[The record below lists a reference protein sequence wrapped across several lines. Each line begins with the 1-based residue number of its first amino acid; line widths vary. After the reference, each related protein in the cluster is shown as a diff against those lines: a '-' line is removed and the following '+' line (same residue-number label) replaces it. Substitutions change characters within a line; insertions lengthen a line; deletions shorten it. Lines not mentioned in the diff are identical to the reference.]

1 MYAESERALCAGKN
15 TLMPRKPKSSPRK
28 SIAITAATAEKI
40 VRHRVPKWAL
50 EKADGSRSSGEQYY
64 LRSIGRALDVL
75 DCFDGVSP
83 LSLKEI
89 SLRIKLPES
98 SLFRV
103 LLTLEKHGYLK
114 QHVDGTYQLARK
126 LVFGWLANRAD
137 DLRELARPEMERLA
151 NRFNETVSL
160 AYLHDD
166 HIHVLESMESFHEIR
181 ISNKPGRVLPPHCS
195 AMGKAITAFQDRALT
210 DRILEVYGLTR
221 RTDQTVTDRRQV
233 FQQFEDIRATGV
245 AYDREESNTGGL
257 CIGAAIRPE
266 GHQVVSAISVST
278 PLVRM
283 TPDREQEIRRAVLE
297 SAAHI
302 AETLATAAQ

>member
-1 MYAESERALCAGKN
+1 MA
-15 TLMPRKPKSSPRK
+15 RKPATSSTRKPAPVETQK
-28 SIAITAATAEKI
+28 SI
-40 VRHRVPKWAL
+40 RHRIPKWAL
-50 EKADGSRSSGEQYY
+50 EKGDGARSGDEQYY

-89 SLRIKLPES
+89 SLRVKMPES

-103 LLTLEKHGYLK
+103 LLTLEKHGYLR
-114 QHVDGTYQLARK
+114 QNVDGTYHLARK
-126 LVFGWLANRAD
+126 LIFGWLVVRAD
-137 DLRELARPEMERLA
+137 TVRQIARAEMEKLA

-166 HIHVLESMESFHEIR
+166 RIHVLDAMETFHEIR
-181 ISNKPGRVLPPHCS
+181 MSNKPGRVLPPHCS
-195 AMGKAITAFQDRALT
+195 AMGKAITAFQDRALS

-221 RTDQTVTDRRQV
+221 RTDKTITDRHQL
-233 FQQFEDIRATGV
+233 FQQFEEIRSTGI

-257 CIGAAIRPE
+257 CIGAAIRPQDQ
-266 GHQVVSAISVST
+266 QVVAAISVST

-283 TPDREQEIRRAVLE
+283 TKEREQEIRAAVAE
-297 SAAHI
+297 SAEQI
-302 AETLATAAQ
+302 AKAMQVK